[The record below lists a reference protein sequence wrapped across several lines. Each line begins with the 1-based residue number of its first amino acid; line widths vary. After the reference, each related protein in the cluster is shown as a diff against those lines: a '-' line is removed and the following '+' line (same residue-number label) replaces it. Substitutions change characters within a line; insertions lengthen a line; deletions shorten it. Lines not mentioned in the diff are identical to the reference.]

1 MLPEETAFMHCLFDY
16 SSTTF
21 QHSGLLQYAVLC
33 YAIDRPGG
41 LKDGLT
47 DDYIVVNCPACVQ
60 KCRLVF
66 LSYSSGE
73 PFIVT
78 TGIL

>member
-1 MLPEETAFMHCLFDY
+1 MLPEDTVFVLCLFDY
-16 SSTTF
+16 CSKTL
-21 QHSGLLQYAVLC
+21 QRSGVLQYAVLC

-66 LSYSSGE
+66 LS
-73 PFIVT
+73 
-78 TGIL
+78 